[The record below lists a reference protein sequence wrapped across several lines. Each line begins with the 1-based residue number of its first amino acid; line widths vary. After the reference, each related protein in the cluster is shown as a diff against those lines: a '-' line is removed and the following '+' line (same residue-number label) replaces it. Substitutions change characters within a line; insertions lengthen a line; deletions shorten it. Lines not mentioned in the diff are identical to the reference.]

1 MARPAGRN
9 RRLGLRGLTTWYE
22 VVAEKATRRE
32 SPLISISHS
41 ELPVSAYNT
50 LYINM
55 LRVASAALAAGI
67 VTAGLVLSAQDAQ
80 DAFEVASVKVRTG
93 ERSLNFPPQAPDRF
107 IRVDTTLQDLVL
119 YAYDLRQFQF
129 DGGPAWMRSS
139 RFDVSAKAAGAPS
152 TTMQMRAMV
161 KRLLQERFNLKA
173 HIEKRDQ
180 PIFEMVLARRDGKLG
195 EKLKASSIDCD
206 EIIRKRGPVPPPV
219 AGGELPQCSVR
230 FRSQMT
236 QTATGMNVMAMT
248 MFAEG
253 TSMARLAVL
262 FQNEARRI
270 IVDKTGLT
278 GTFDVELEFQP
289 QTVVAVNGLSATP
302 SGDGP
307 TLFTAL
313 QEQLGLKLES
323 ARGPVDVLVVDSAD
337 LPTPD

>member
-1 MARPAGRN
+1 M
-9 RRLGLRGLTTWYE
+9 
-22 VVAEKATRRE
+22 E
-32 SPLISISHS
+32 SS
-41 ELPVSAYNT
+41 
-50 LYINM
+50 
-55 LRVASAALAAGI
+55 
-67 VTAGLVLSAQDAQ
+67 
-80 DAFEVASVKVRTG
+80 
-93 ERSLNFPPQAPDRF
+93 
-107 IRVDTTLQDLVL
+107 
-119 YAYDLRQFQF
+119 
-129 DGGPAWMRSS
+129 
-139 RFDVSAKAAGAPS
+139 
-152 TTMQMRAMV
+152 
-161 KRLLQERFNLKA
+161 
-173 HIEKRDQ
+173 
-180 PIFEMVLARRDGKLG
+180 G
-195 EKLKASSIDCD
+195 EKLKPSSIDCD

-236 QTATGMNVMAMT
+236 QTAAGMNVMAMT